1 MALTDR
7 QCRQAIPPKTLID
20 GGGLRLKV
28 SETAS
33 GSVSRKWV
41 LRFTVAD
48 GRQREAGLGA
58 FPDVSLSE
66 AREKAA
72 ELRKQA
78 KAGTDPLAKREQE
91 KRQKAAEAAR
101 VMTFKA
107 AAEAYIAAHETS
119 WKNPKHRQQ
128 WRNTLEAYTKRPKH

>member
-7 QCRQAIPPKTLID
+7 QCRQAHQPAVLID
-20 GGGLRLKV
+20 GNGLRLKV

-33 GSVSRKWV
+33 GGLSKRWV
-41 LRFTVAD
+41 LRFTLAD

-58 FPDVSLSE
+58 FPDVSLGE

-78 KAGTDPLAKREQE
+78 KAGADPLAEREQA

-101 VMTFKA
+101 AMTFKA